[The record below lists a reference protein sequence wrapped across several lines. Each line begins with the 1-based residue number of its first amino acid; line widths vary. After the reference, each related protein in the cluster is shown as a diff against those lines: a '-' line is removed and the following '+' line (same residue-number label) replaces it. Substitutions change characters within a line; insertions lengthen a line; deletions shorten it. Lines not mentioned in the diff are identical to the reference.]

1 MQAEDLVLD
10 DGGEWEVIEEVSQVL
25 PHVRVAV
32 LSEALV
38 VEAVDLGDLTTFVV
52 TSEDGDPVP
61 VAHFE
66 ADQQSDGLDRV
77 VASVDVIPHEQV
89 VRVWGIASN
98 LEELHQVVEL
108 SMDITADSDWTPDG
122 LHVGL
127 RLEDVFRLNK
137 RKVE

>member
-10 DGGEWEVIEEVSQVL
+10 DGSEWEVIEEVSQVL
-25 PHVRVAV
+25 PHVCVAV

-52 TSEDGDPVP
+52 TSEDGEPVP
-61 VAHFE
+61 IAHFE
-66 ADQQSDGLDRV
+66 ANEQSDSLDRV
-77 VASVDVIPHEQV
+77 VASVDVISHEQV
-89 VRVWGIASN
+89 VCVRGVASD

-108 SMDITADSDWTPDG
+108 SMDITADSDWAPDW

-127 RLEDVFRLNK
+127 VLEDVFRLNK
-137 RKVE
+137 RKVR